1 MFARDRCRSNVP
13 PAFRRVT
20 TVVLCGL
27 SACADP
33 ASSDDGDPSAPT
45 SISVTL
51 STTDAATTSE
61 SGDVE
66 TSANATAT
74 TTTSADTTTGTPGD
88 PCLFCDAPNQRCED
102 EMCVT
107 TCHGQ
112 APDPCGPAQV
122 CDVMSGEC
130 VDPGAACTLSGPNQP
145 CDAQQCGPGSVCDD
159 QGSCIPIPPCAD
171 VACLDTGECWGT
183 SCSCERAIDCTP
195 PTEADLN
202 GPFATEIGGLDFA
215 DDCTAWMV
223 TLRSGTDY
231 VRRLTPDGTVTEW
244 GGVSNLNMGEV
255 KVLKAVTPPQG
266 IGHGASVHGLELG
279 EVAIT
284 YTCCTTCGC
293 FTDPPQGVARLV
305 PDDVANPLP
314 LVIVSAVTT
323 GTGPFGTPGA
333 DSGPFGLTWGIDRV
347 LYVGNS
353 TANGEIVRA
362 DLDMRT
368 QSALATLDARIT
380 ASAPTSAA
388 HLLIATEGGTLY
400 RFNVL
405 TNTATAI
412 AELGTDVTSLSH
424 DAFDGTVYAGL
435 RTLEVVSI
443 DPWSGTVAPF
453 DAMPGRGR
461 VTVSPDG
468 QLWFSPV
475 AYLDPNAIFPW
486 DLADAF

>member
-1 MFARDRCRSNVP
+1 MTRIFGASRCRRPVHARAASIL
-13 PAFRRVT
+13 
-20 TVVLCGL
+20 LCL
-27 SACADP
+27 LPACAAP
-33 ASSDDGDPSAPT
+33 ATNDDDASAATQGIPTQPTTTDLPTTTETSTGNETSGAAPT
-45 SISVTL
+45 SVA
-51 STTDAATTSE
+51 DGTSS
-61 SGDVE
+61 SGE
-66 TSANATAT
+66 
-74 TTTSADTTTGTPGD
+74 PGD
-88 PCLFCDAPNQRCED
+88 PCLFCDAPNQRCEND
-102 EMCVT
+102 ECVT

-112 APDPCGPAQV
+112 SPDPCGPAQV

-130 VDPGAACTLSGPNQP
+130 VDPGTACTLAGPTTA
-145 CDAQQCGPGSVCDD
+145 CDAQSCGPGSVCDG
-159 QGSCIPIPPCAD
+159 QGSCIAVAPCAD
-171 VACLDTGECWGT
+171 VACLPTGECWGT
-183 SCSCERAIDCTP
+183 SCSCERAIDCMP

-202 GPFATEIGGLDFA
+202 GAFATEIGGLDFA

-231 VRRLTPDGTVTEW
+231 VRRLTTDGTLTEW

-266 IGHGASVHGLELG
+266 IAPAPTHGLELG

-305 PDDVANPLP
+305 PDDLANPLP
-314 LVIVSAVTT
+314 LVIESAVTT

-362 DLDMRT
+362 DLDAMT
-368 QSALATLDARIT
+368 QNALTMLDARVT
-380 ASAPTSAA
+380 AAAPVSAA
-388 HLLIATEGGTLY
+388 HLLVATEGGTLH
-400 RFNVL
+400 RFNIL
-405 TNTATAI
+405 TNAAEPI
-412 AELGTDVTSLSH
+412 AELATDVTSLSH

-435 RTLEVVSI
+435 RTLEVVAI
-443 DPWSGTVAPF
+443 DPWTGVVTPF

-461 VTVSPDG
+461 VTVSPNG

-486 DLADAF
+486 ELADSF